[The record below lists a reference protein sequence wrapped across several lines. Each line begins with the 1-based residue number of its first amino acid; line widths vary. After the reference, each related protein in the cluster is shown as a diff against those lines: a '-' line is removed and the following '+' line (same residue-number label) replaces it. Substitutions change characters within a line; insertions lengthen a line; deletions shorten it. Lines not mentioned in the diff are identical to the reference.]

1 MVDSSLAG
9 YRSRFPNVERCFGLN
24 RNRLTGIQRSWVQ
37 APRFG
42 VLAFVEIAT
51 DVEVAKGFA
60 R

>member
-9 YRSRFPNVERCFGLN
+9 YQAGFPKVARCFGLN
-24 RNRLTGIQRSWVQ
+24 RNRLTGIQRTWVQ
-37 APRFG
+37 APWFG